1 MSDSRPIGVF
11 DSGIGGLTVVKALRE
26 LLPNENIF
34 YLGDTARVPYGNK
47 SAETVERY
55 ALELAKILIAEN
67 AKLIVVACN
76 TVSSVAIPKLRAN
89 ISVPVIGVIEPG
101 ANAAIAMT
109 RNRHVGVVGTRATI
123 RSGAYENALRAL
135 NVHVRVT
142 SVACPLLVPLIEE
155 GLLDDKLTDL
165 TIERYLNPM
174 ASEGIDTLVLGCT
187 HYPLLTR
194 AIARSLGDKIQ
205 IVDSAMNCAKA
216 VKDLLDRQSLAATSA
231 TGGRLDIALTDAADH
246 FLSIAR
252 DALQLQIGDVQL
264 RAVGSARPDHTN
276 DRSSCAVQP
285 LECRSRSRPCSNAF
299 CSCDNRGEPVRS
311 DRVVQGPDRVRISNS
326 PSPALH
332 RPTSRRTFCHQL

>member
-1 MSDSRPIGVF
+1 MKPIGVF

-26 LLPNENIF
+26 VLPSENIF

-55 ALELAKILIAEN
+55 ALELAKMLIAEN

-89 ISVPVIGVIEPG
+89 VSVPVIGVIEPG

-109 RNRHVGVVGTRATI
+109 RNRHVGVIGTRATI

-135 NVHVRVT
+135 NIHVRVT

-165 TIERYLNPM
+165 TIERYLNPV
-174 ASEGIDTLVLGCT
+174 AADGIDTLVLGCT
-187 HYPLLTR
+187 HYPLLTN

-205 IVDSAMNCAKA
+205 IVDSAMNCARA
-216 VKDLLDRQSLAATSA
+216 VKDLLDRQSLASA
-231 TGGRLDIALTDAADH
+231 TTNVGKLDVALTDDADH

-252 DALQLQIGDVQL
+252 DALQLELGDVQL
-264 RAVGSARPDHTN
+264 RCVS
-276 DRSSCAVQP
+276 
-285 LECRSRSRPCSNAF
+285 
-299 CSCDNRGEPVRS
+299 
-311 DRVVQGPDRVRISNS
+311 
-326 PSPALH
+326 
-332 RPTSRRTFCHQL
+332 